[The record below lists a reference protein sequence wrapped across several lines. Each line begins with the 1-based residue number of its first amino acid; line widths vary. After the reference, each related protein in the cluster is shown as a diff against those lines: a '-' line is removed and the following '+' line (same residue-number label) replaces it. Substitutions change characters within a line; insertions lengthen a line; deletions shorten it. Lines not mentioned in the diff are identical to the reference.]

1 MKGYFCIRSTLK
13 YYKTKIIKKEF
24 TLGADERIKSR
35 KAILS
40 LFEKGTSFSIFPVR
54 AVFILDQASE
64 NTVLKAA
71 FSVSKKNFK
80 KAVDRNR
87 IRRLMK
93 ESWRLQ
99 KNELQLSLQS
109 SQKCLDIFF
118 IYTGKEIPDY
128 QLILKKMGAVIQ
140 KMKDQLI
147 DHKNKSV

>member
-1 MKGYFCIRSTLK
+1 M
-13 YYKTKIIKKEF
+13 
-24 TLGADERIKSR
+24 
-35 KAILS
+35 
-40 LFEKGTSFSIFPVR
+40 
-54 AVFILDQASE
+54 
-64 NTVLKAA
+64 KAA

-87 IRRLMK
+87 IRRLIK

-99 KNELQLSLQS
+99 KKELQLSLQTN
-109 SQKCLDIFF
+109 QKDLNIFF

-128 QLILKKMGAVIQ
+128 QLILKKMGDVIQ

>member
-1 MKGYFCIRSTLK
+1 MFKSQVIT
-13 YYKTKIIKKEF
+13 KEF

-40 LFEKGTSFSIFPVR
+40 LFEKGTSFSIFPIRV
-54 AVFILDQASE
+54 VYIHDQNSE
-64 NTVLKAA
+64 NSGLKAA
-71 FSVSKKNFK
+71 FTASKKNFK

-99 KNELQLSLQS
+99 KNNLQLSLQS
-109 SQKCLDIFF
+109 SQKSLDIFF
-118 IYTGKEIPDY
+118 IYTGKELPEYPFIY
-128 QLILKKMGAVIQ
+128 KKMEEVIQ
-140 KMKDQLI
+140 KLHDQIL

>member
-1 MKGYFCIRSTLK
+1 LFKSQVI
-13 YYKTKIIKKEF
+13 TKDF
-24 TLGADERIKSR
+24 TLGAEERIKSR

-40 LFEKGTSFSIFPVR
+40 LFDKGTSFSIFPIRVVYVLEQR
-54 AVFILDQASE
+54 SE
-64 NTVLKAA
+64 KNGLKAA
-71 FSVSKKNFK
+71 FTASKKNFK

-109 SQKCLDIFF
+109 SQKSLDIFF
-118 IYTGKEIPDY
+118 IYTGKELPEY
-128 QLILKKMGAVIQ
+128 QFIYKKMEEAIK
-140 KMKDQLI
+140 KMEDHLV

>member
-1 MKGYFCIRSTLK
+1 LFKSQVI
-13 YYKTKIIKKEF
+13 TKDF
-24 TLGADERIKSR
+24 TLGAEERIKSR

-40 LFEKGTSFSIFPVR
+40 LFDKGTSFSIFPIRIVY
-54 AVFILDQASE
+54 ILEQRSE
-64 NTVLKAA
+64 KNGLKAA
-71 FSVSKKNFK
+71 FTASKKNFK

-109 SQKCLDIFF
+109 SQKSLDIFF
-118 IYTGKEIPDY
+118 IYTGKELPEYPFIY
-128 QLILKKMGAVIQ
+128 KKMEEVIQ
-140 KMKDQLI
+140 KLQDQIL